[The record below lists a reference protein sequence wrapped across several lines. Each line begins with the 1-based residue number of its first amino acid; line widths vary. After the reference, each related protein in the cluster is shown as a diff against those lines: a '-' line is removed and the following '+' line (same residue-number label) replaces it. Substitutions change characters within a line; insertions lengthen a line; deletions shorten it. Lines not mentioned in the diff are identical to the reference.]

1 MPGRPPRDW
10 FARCVADVAASGYA
24 DKPAAVCSATW
35 ARKSARQKTATIR
48 AEEGAAMTHA
58 KRHGKKHGRH
68 AKKHGGKLHG
78 AALAAWKKAHGMPS
92 RHHRAHGKTH
102 TKRAH
107 HPAKRVHHKCA
118 MCGHAAKHD
127 SSAGCLHRDPSG
139 RFCTCR
145 HRG

>member
-24 DKPAAVCSATW
+24 DDPAAVCGGTW

-48 AEEGAAMTHA
+48 AEEGAAMAHA
-58 KRHGKKHGRH
+58 KGHGKKHGRH

-78 AALAAWKKAHGMPS
+78 AVLSAWKKAHGMPG
-92 RHHRAHGKTH
+92 RPRMARPKTH

-107 HPAKRVHHKCA
+107 HPAKRVHHKCG